1 MDLLECATG
10 TDPAEHWYYQV
21 KADALKRELGRF
33 NVVPRSIV
41 DVGAG
46 TGFFSQYLL
55 GQFRD
60 SSATC
65 IDPNYSDDFLEMS
78 TDRLVYSRGD
88 GPAVGDLYLF
98 MDVLE
103 HVEDDL
109 ALLNEYVTTA
119 AAGSYFYITVP
130 AFQSLW
136 SAHDVYLKHFRRYRL
151 KQIEGVTASADL
163 ELLHGRY
170 LYGITFP
177 AVAAVRRL
185 RKNKEARSD
194 MKQPSPTVNRIAGS
208 LLRGENRL
216 RGNRIAGSTAT
227 VLARKT

>member
-10 TDPAEHWYYQV
+10 TDPAKHWYYQV
-21 KADALKRELGRF
+21 KADALTRELGRF
-33 NVVPRSIV
+33 NVSAKSII

-55 GQFRD
+55 DQLPQAHA
-60 SSATC
+60 SC
-65 IDPNYSDDFLEMS
+65 IDPNYSDEFLAMS
-78 TDRLVYSRGD
+78 SDRLTFSRESAD
-88 GPAVGDLYLF
+88 ASGDLYLF

-109 ALLNEYVTTA
+109 ALLDEYVKTA
-119 AAGSYFYITVP
+119 PDGAYFYITVP

-151 KQIEGVTASADL
+151 KQL
-163 ELLHGRY
+163 EQVALDANLEVLHGRY
-170 LYGITFP
+170 LYGLTFP
-177 AVAAVRRL
+177 AVAAVRTA
-185 RKNKEARSD
+185 RKNKEAQSD
-194 MKQPSPTVNRIAGS
+194 MKQPSPMVNRIAGS

-216 RGNRIAGSTAT
+216 PGNRIAGSTAT
-227 VLARKT
+227 ILARKS